1 MTSQSP
7 RIYTYKITFVGTPY
21 YYYGV
26 HKEKK
31 FEEEY
36 WGTPKTHKWCWKF
49 YEPEKQILELF
60 DYTDGGWEEA
70 QLVEK
75 RLIRPV
81 LNEKF
86 CLNESCGGFLSIEQ
100 KRMGGRIGGKITGR
114 KNWDDGIGLA
124 TISKEQRV
132 ENGRKASKK
141 DKSRAGKIGAK
152 RLRELGNGI
161 FSLTKQQRSETCKK
175 VATQKWMCLETG
187 YVSNPAGLSRYQRAR
202 GIDTSKRKRIE

>member
-1 MTSQSP
+1 M
-7 RIYTYKITFVGTPY
+7 G
-21 YYYGV
+21 
-26 HKEKK
+26 
-31 FEEEY
+31 
-36 WGTPKTHKWCWKF
+36 
-49 YEPEKQILELF
+49 
-60 DYTDGGWEEA
+60 
-70 QLVEK
+70 